1 MRPGGGFAAIL
12 VAAAIVLGVAPAA
25 PAQQT
30 NETAGS
36 TTGAVGVLTTPE
48 SNDTPPAG
56 WRLSAR
62 RAIQAAEAVPKIAAL
77 RRRHRGSYSRAFLK
91 ERRRWQISTYRPRPG
106 GKPEE
111 IGQTFVDDRT
121 GRVLEAWT
129 GIQVAWTMARGYEG
143 AFGRRVNAPWVW
155 LPLLA
160 AFLLP
165 FLRPPWRVVHLDLLA
180 LASLSLSYLFFCRG
194 EIGLSVP
201 LAYPPLVYLLV
212 RLLLLARARGRPGGT
227 AAKPPLNLLVSAG
240 FLSIAIVFLLG
251 FRIGLNVTSS
261 NVIDV
266 GYAGTIGADRLIDG
280 DPLYG
285 SFPKDNE
292 RGDTYGPVNY
302 YAYVPFEQAL
312 PWTSGTWDDLP
323 SAHAAAVAFDLLCV
337 LLLWLLGNR
346 LRGRRLGL
354 LLPYLWLTFPFT
366 LVVSNSNAND
376 SLVAALV
383 LGCLLLAARPA
394 LRGLALAAAGL
405 AKFAPLA
412 IAPLLATYRHGARGA
427 IGTTAAFAAG
437 AALLLL
443 PVVLLD
449 GGLGQFWERSVLFQA
464 ERDSPFSV
472 WGYYDPPAL
481 GLPQKLVQAGAVVL
495 ALAVAFVPR
504 RRDAISV
511 AALSGAVLIALQLGL
526 SHWFYLYLV
535 WFLPPL
541 LAAILGEHED
551 PEEVSEADAAPA
563 RSSRPAPAAS
573 T

>member
-1 MRPGGGFAAIL
+1 MRAARSLLGL
-12 VAAAIVLGVAPAA
+12 VAAAALVLCAAPGAAAQPGVA
-25 PAQQT
+25 
-30 NETAGS
+30 G
-36 TTGAVGVLTTPE
+36 TTRGDPGVLTAPATT
-48 SNDTPPAG
+48 DTPPEG

-62 RAIQAAEAVPKIAAL
+62 RAVAAAEAVPKIARL
-77 RRRHRGSYSRAFLK
+77 RRETPRSYSRAFLK
-91 ERRRWQISTYRPRPG
+91 DRRLWQVSTYRPRDG
-106 GKPEE
+106 ADEE
-111 IGQTFVDDRT
+111 IGQTFVDDRS
-121 GRVLEAWT
+121 GRVREAWT

-143 AFGRRVNAPWVW
+143 AFGRRANAPWIW
-155 LPLLA
+155 LPLLGL
-160 AFLLP
+160 FLLP
-165 FLRPPWRVVHLDLLA
+165 FLRPPLRLVHVDVLA

-212 RLLLLARARGRPGGT
+212 RLLLLARARGRPEGDR
-227 AAKPPLNLLVSAG
+227 ARPPLNLLVSAG

-266 GYAGTIGADRLIDG
+266 GYAGTIGADRLMDG

-285 SFPKDNE
+285 RFPSDNR

-302 YAYVPFEQAL
+302 YAYVPFEQAM
-312 PWTSGTWDDLP
+312 PWKSGTWDDLP
-323 SAHAAAVAFDLLCV
+323 SAHGAAVAFDLLCV

-346 LRGRRLGL
+346 LRGQRLGL

-376 SLVAALV
+376 SLVAALA
-383 LGCLLLAARPA
+383 LACLLVAGRPVARGA
-394 LRGLALAAAGL
+394 MLAAAGL

-412 IAPLLATYRHGARGA
+412 MGPLLATYRHGARGA
-427 IGTTAAFAAG
+427 LSTSGAFALA

-443 PVVLLD
+443 PVALID
-449 GGLGQFWERSVLFQA
+449 SGLGNFWERSVLFQA

-472 WGYYDPPAL
+472 WGYWHL
-481 GLPQKLVQAGAVVL
+481 GLPQKLVQAGAVLL
-495 ALAVAFVPR
+495 ALVVAFVPR
-504 RRDAISV
+504 RRDLVSLS
-511 AALSGAVLIALQLGL
+511 ALSAAVLIALQLGV

-541 LAAILGEHED
+541 LAAVLGEYED
-551 PEEVSEADAAPA
+551 PEPVSEADEAPA
-563 RSSRPAPAAS
+563 RSTRRAPAAS